1 MDLIEAFL
9 FATVSF
15 MTLIGGLMVVGS
27 RNLVHAGF
35 WLLPFFLGIGGFYL
49 LMNMEF
55 LFVLQLLIYA
65 GAVMVLVLFALMLTK
80 NVMSKKLS
88 PINKLF
94 YPGLASGFGMIVIL
108 SIFVWRALGSYNK
121 TVLPVEGDIIRNL
134 GKMLLTDYVLP
145 FELTSA
151 LLLSA
156 LLGAIFLARKPEI
169 MQGGHKH

>member
-1 MDLIEAFL
+1 
-9 FATVSF
+9 
-15 MTLIGGLMVVGS
+15 
-27 RNLVHAGF
+27 
-35 WLLPFFLGIGGFYL
+35 
-49 LMNMEF
+49 
-55 LFVLQLLIYA
+55 
-65 GAVMVLVLFALMLTK
+65 
-80 NVMSKKLS
+80 MSKKLS

-108 SIFVWRALGSYNK
+108 SIFVWRALGSYNQ